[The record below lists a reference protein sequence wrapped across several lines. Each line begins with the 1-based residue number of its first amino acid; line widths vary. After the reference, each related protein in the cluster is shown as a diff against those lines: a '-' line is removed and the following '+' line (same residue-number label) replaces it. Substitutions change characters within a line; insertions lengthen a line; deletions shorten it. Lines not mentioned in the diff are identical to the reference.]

1 MFDPLVTKM
10 LQRAFAP
17 LVKTGQLDVVLPWGK
32 MLSFG
37 DGGQPQA
44 RIRFTDRR
52 AVFHLLRDPDLNFGE
67 MFMQER
73 LVVDQGSVYDVLELV
88 LRHAKQVPD
97 SKAVQILDA
106 WRMKLR
112 PVLQNN
118 MRSKS
123 RANVAHHYDL
133 DDRLY
138 ALFLD
143 DDRQYSCAYFEQGD
157 EDLETAQLAKK
168 RHIAAKLLVEPGHR
182 VLDIGCGWGGMA
194 RYLAEVAQAG
204 HVKGVTLSKEQ
215 LEVATQRAAET
226 GVPERLEYKLEDYR
240 DTQGP
245 FERIVSV
252 GMFEHVGTRYHD
264 AFFKQCHHLLSDD
277 GVMLLHFIG
286 NLETP
291 DFNNPWIERYIF
303 PGGHIPAMS
312 EFTAAIERSGL
323 IMTDIEVLR
332 LHYARTLRLWRER
345 FLARRDEAKALY
357 DERFCKM
364 WEFYLSMSETAFRYQ
379 DIAIFQI
386 QLARKQE
393 SVPLTR
399 DYIGP
404 RRETL
409 KARER
414 LSPRYA
420 HRVDQTAHL

>member
-1 MFDPLVTKM
+1 MFDSLIESSLNK
-10 LQRAFAP
+10 AFGP
-17 LVKTGQLDVVLPWGK
+17 LVKTGLMEVVTPAGRTLA
-32 MLSFG
+32 FG

-44 RIRFTDRR
+44 RIRLTDRR
-52 AVFHLLRDPDLNFGE
+52 AVFNLLRDPDLNFGE

-73 LVVDQGSVYDVLELV
+73 IVVEKGSVYDVLELV
-88 LRHAKQVPD
+88 LRHAKSVPD
-97 SKAVQILDA
+97 SRAVQILDA

-112 PVLQNN
+112 PILQNN

-123 RANVAHHYDL
+123 RSNVAHHYDL

-143 DDRQYSCAYFEQGD
+143 DDRQYSCAYFEHD
-157 EDLETAQLAKK
+157 DDDLDTAQLAKK
-168 RHIAAKLLVEPGHR
+168 RHIAAKLLMEPGHR

-204 HVKGVTLSKEQ
+204 HVKGVTLSTEQ
-215 LEVATQRAAET
+215 LEVAQKRAAET

-245 FERIVSV
+245 FDRIVSV

-264 AFFKQCHHLLSDD
+264 AFFKQCHKLLTDD

-364 WEFYLSMSETAFRYQ
+364 WEFYLSMSETAFRHQ

-386 QLARKQE
+386 QLARRQE
-393 SVPLTR
+393 AVPLTR
-399 DYIGP
+399 DYMAP
-404 RRETL
+404 RREAL
-409 KARER
+409 KERER

-420 HRVDQTAHL
+420 HIVDRTAHR